1 MTIKQILLSMI
12 VGGSVATAILLA
24 QEIVTSIRAR
34 KAAAQA
40 ARSYDMAM
48 REARITKER
57 IAHNREQLALD
68 YLNRKDV
75 Q

>member
-12 VGGSVATAILLA
+12 VGGSVATVILLIG
-24 QEIVTSIRAR
+24 EIVTAIRAR
-34 KAAAQA
+34 KANAKA
-40 ARSYDMAM
+40 ARSRDMESM
-48 REARITKER
+48 EARITKER
-57 IAHNREQLALD
+57 IRRNREQLALE

>member
-24 QEIVTSIRAR
+24 QEIVSGIRAR
-34 KAAAQA
+34 KANAKA
-40 ARSYDMAM
+40 ARSRDMESM
-48 REARITKER
+48 EARITKER
-57 IAHNREQLALD
+57 IRRNREQLALD

>member
-34 KAAAQA
+34 KANAKA
-40 ARSYDMAM
+40 ARSRDMESM
-48 REARITKER
+48 DSRIIQER
-57 IAHNREQLALD
+57 IRRNREQLALE

>member
-12 VGGSVATAILLA
+12 VGGSVATAILLIG
-24 QEIVTSIRAR
+24 EIVTAIRAR
-34 KAAAQA
+34 KANAKA
-40 ARSYDMAM
+40 ARSRDMESM
-48 REARITKER
+48 EARITKER
-57 IAHNREQLALD
+57 IRRNREQLALD

>member
-12 VGGSVATAILLA
+12 VGGSVATVILLIG
-24 QEIVTSIRAR
+24 EIVTAIRAR
-34 KAAAQA
+34 KANAKA
-40 ARSYDMAM
+40 ARSRDMESM
-48 REARITKER
+48 EARITKER

>member
-12 VGGSVATAILLA
+12 VGGSVATVILLIG
-24 QEIVTSIRAR
+24 EIVTAIRAR
-34 KAAAQA
+34 KANAKA
-40 ARSYDMAM
+40 ARSRDMESM
-48 REARITKER
+48 DSRIIQER
-57 IAHNREQLALD
+57 IRRNREQLALE